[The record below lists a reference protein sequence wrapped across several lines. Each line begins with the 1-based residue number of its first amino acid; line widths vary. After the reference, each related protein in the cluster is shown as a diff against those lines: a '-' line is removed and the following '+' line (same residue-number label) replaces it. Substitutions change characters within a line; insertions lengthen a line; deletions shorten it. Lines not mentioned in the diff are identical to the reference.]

1 MPNRD
6 AIRKKLVYP
15 ILSTIEPEYP
25 AEILG
30 MSVINEL
37 NIAYCIAVN
46 EIFVSLDKKATNAA
60 LAMPA
65 VKLSA
70 EITKYSNE
78 GLYPYVDN
86 NMNKR
91 LVITVSIAPKYKILI
106 KPNLIDKTPPI
117 KPPRIVINKP

>member
-46 EIFVSLDKKATNAA
+46 EIFVSLDK
-60 LAMPA
+60 
-65 VKLSA
+65 
-70 EITKYSNE
+70 
-78 GLYPYVDN
+78 
-86 NMNKR
+86 
-91 LVITVSIAPKYKILI
+91 
-106 KPNLIDKTPPI
+106 
-117 KPPRIVINKP
+117 

>member
-46 EIFVSLDKKATNAA
+46 EIFVSYYVFKNPYTTYYDVKSLEFCSSYKDDNVNIGKDK
-60 LAMPA
+60 
-65 VKLSA
+65 
-70 EITKYSNE
+70 
-78 GLYPYVDN
+78 
-86 NMNKR
+86 
-91 LVITVSIAPKYKILI
+91 
-106 KPNLIDKTPPI
+106 PI
-117 KPPRIVINKP
+117 KWKLLK

>member
-91 LVITVSIAPKYKILI
+91 LAVSYTHLTLPTIL
-106 KPNLIDKTPPI
+106 L
-117 KPPRIVINKP
+117 V